1 MAGFLA
7 RIVGGLL
14 RDRTLQAGTGI
25 TITNPAGDAGDP
37 TISATNTN
45 TGTVTNTTGALTLN
59 QIVLGNGGSDIKPQG
74 SLGTATTLLHGNAA
88 GAPAFSAVALA
99 SDVSGTLADGNLSS
113 NVALKNIN
121 NHMVAQSWVSGNL
134 TQDNNPTT
142 YWYDN
147 LMGANLHYW
156 RIVASG
162 GFLFFQ
168 PLDDS
173 LVALANF
180 NIDRTANISSFG
192 GQIVFPGTQNP
203 SSNVNTLDDYEEGT
217 WTPSDSVGFVSMA
230 GSVGDYVKI
239 GKHVTITAVLNIAAN
254 GAVGVPIVIAG
265 LPFTA
270 KAQQPGG
277 GGAPIYTNYTATQL
291 LVYVRESSTHIELF
305 DNAGNSITWI
315 AMSAKLAIISATYIA
330 SA

>member
-1 MAGFLA
+1 MPGFLA
-7 RIVGGLL
+7 RITGGLL
-14 RDRTLQAGTGI
+14 RPRTLQAGSGI

-37 TISATNTN
+37 VIAATLAGGVTPSGTLTN
-45 TGTVTNTTGALTLN
+45 DQL
-59 QIVLGNGGSDIKPQG
+59 VLGAGAAVVK
-74 SLGTATTLLHGNAA
+74 SLGAAGTSSQVLHGAA
-88 GAPAFSAVALA
+88 PPTFGAVALA
-99 SDVSGTLADGNLSS
+99 TEVSGTLADSHLSA
-113 NVALKNIN
+113 NVALDNIN

-134 TQDNNPTT
+134 TQDNNPAT

-168 PLDDS
+168 PLDDAV
-173 LVALANF
+173 VAQANF
-180 NIDRTANISSFG
+180 NIDRSANISSFG

-203 SSNVNTLDDYEEGT
+203 STNVNTLDDYEEGT
-217 WTPSDSVGFVSMA
+217 WTPVDSVGFVSMA
-230 GSVGDYVKI
+230 GSTGDYVKI
-239 GKHVTITAVLNIAAN
+239 GKHVTITAVFNIAAN
-254 GAVGVPIVIAG
+254 GAIGVPVVIAG

-270 KAQQPGG
+270 KTAQPGG
-277 GGAPIYTNYTATQL
+277 GGAAIYTNYNATAL

-305 DNAGNSITWI
+305 DNTGAIIDWL
-315 AMSAKLAIISATYIA
+315 AMSGKLVIITATYIA